1 MTVSEAK
8 EKFINLDGY
17 DELAND
23 ENYYEDQCQGEFI
36 IKLAKGLGI
45 SSNFISVQEDCE
57 SFLIKNLAKGI
68 IFNTQEKLKS
78 IHQKEM
84 KVSF

>member
-1 MTVSEAK
+1 MS
-8 EKFINLDGY
+8 
-17 DELAND
+17 
-23 ENYYEDQCQGEFI
+23 GEFI

-57 SFLIKNLAKGI
+57 SFLVKNLEKGI
-68 IFNTQEKLKS
+68 IFNTQEKFKS

-84 KVSF
+84 DFIFKL